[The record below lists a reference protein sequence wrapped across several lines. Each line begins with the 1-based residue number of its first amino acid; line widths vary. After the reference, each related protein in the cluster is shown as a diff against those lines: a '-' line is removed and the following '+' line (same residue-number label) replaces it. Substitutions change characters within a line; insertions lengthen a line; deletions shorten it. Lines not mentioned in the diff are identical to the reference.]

1 MTRHFAIVT
10 AFLVTVN
17 ALFTPAAPVDG
28 IRTFTVDGS
37 RSRAMIAVGKAGAF
51 SFAAGHTH
59 EVEAPSI
66 AGTVGVNAAE
76 PERSTV
82 HLRIDARKL
91 RVTGKGEPPD
101 DVPKVQE
108 KMLSDEVLDV
118 GNYPT
123 ITFDSTHI
131 VVKRRTGASLDLN
144 VEGNLTLHGVTHALA
159 APVTVTI
166 GPTLTANGRFAV
178 KQTDYGMKPVSV
190 GGVVAVKDALEIS
203 FTIVAR

>member
-1 MTRHFAIVT
+1 MTRHFAII
-10 AFLVTVN
+10 AALVTLG
-17 ALFTPAAPVDG
+17 APFMPAASFDG

-59 EVEAPSI
+59 EVEAPAI
-66 AGTVGVNAAE
+66 AGTVGVSVEE

-82 HLRIDARKL
+82 RLEIDATKL

-108 KMLSDEVLDV
+108 KMLGGEVLDV
-118 GNYPT
+118 RRYPT
-123 ITFDSTHI
+123 ITFDSTHV
-131 VVKRRTGASLDLN
+131 VVKRRNGASLDLN
-144 VEGNLTLHGVTHALA
+144 VEGNLTLHGVTHALV
-159 APVTVTI
+159 APVTATV
-166 GPTLTANGRFAV
+166 GPTLTANGRFAA

-190 GGVVAVKDALEIS
+190 GGVVAVKDAVEIS